1 MNFSSPDRT
10 RGELLRSLRE
20 AQNMP
25 LSELARMVNLS
36 TAQVAQ
42 LETGDLGTAERSL
55 FYTDAIKEKA
65 ARKIAQTLGADPQML
80 WGGAS
85 AAAGHDEARKVL
97 PDLQTLDDLASLLK
111 KQSQAQEMGRGD
123 RGFSWKWA
131 FFLLAALWLAGALG
145 FYGQTFLSWFQ
156 AQKASTLVGD
166 SVVSTEVSTAPPA
179 NPAPMASPVETVPEV
194 TALQTAAVTPDVTK
208 SPAEALCLSNAP
220 QSTIK
225 PTQPSKGGGSVHVV
239 ALADLVMCVQDG
251 AGKQTPLTL
260 KAQESRTFWGRAPW
274 SLRIEK
280 PVPMHMFFQGQKFY
294 WPEGEQSGVVFR
306 EVAGDY

>member
-1 MNFSSPDRT
+1 MNSSSPDRT

-25 LSELARMVNLS
+25 VSELARLVNLS
-36 TAQVAQ
+36 VAQVAQ
-42 LETGDLGTAERSL
+42 LETGELGTAERSL

-65 ARKIAQTLGADPQML
+65 ARKIAQTLGADPQAL
-80 WGGAS
+80 WGATS
-85 AAAGHDEARKVL
+85 TAAGHDETRQVL
-97 PDLQTLDDLASLLK
+97 PDLQILDDLALLLK
-111 KQSQAQEMGRGD
+111 KQSQAQEMGGGD
-123 RGFSWKWA
+123 RGFTWKWA

-145 FYGQTFLSWFQ
+145 FYGQTFLSWFE
-156 AQKASTLVGD
+156 AQKASKLV
-166 SVVSTEVSTAPPA
+166 SAPMVSTEASSTPPA
-179 NPAPMASPVETVPEV
+179 NPAPMASPVLTVPEV
-194 TALQTAAVTPDVTK
+194 AALQGGSVAHEVAA
-208 SPAEALCLSNAP
+208 SPAEALCQSNAP
-220 QSTIK
+220 QTTIK

-294 WPEGEQSGVVFR
+294 WPEGELSGVVLR